1 MKKGIILIGPEKA
14 GKTTVGQQLAAA
26 LNLPFHDLAND
37 TVQFRTGDTD
47 TEKLVRI
54 YTNEGYE
61 AVLRYRMPARAGIVV
76 RALAHYEP
84 AVVELPALY
93 TFFDREPMLGQVQPA
108 MRAYGRTILLL
119 PSPDMDRSV
128 QILAQ
133 RRQTLYHGLDWN
145 EYFIRHPSNRR
156 LAKQIIYTKD
166 RTPAETCAAIMAR
179 LDHTSADVFLLGPV
193 GAGKTTI
200 GRLLAQQLQRPQAS
214 LDGLRWRCYQ
224 EIGYDEAEQKRIM
237 AAEGLAGVLDYWKR
251 FDLHAIERLL
261 AEHRDCIVDF
271 GAGQTVFT
279 GEAELVRL
287 QRLLAPYPNVFL
299 LLPSADLD
307 ESVAILHQR
316 RQRQTAVQGVELNR
330 FLINT
335 YLAQGLASLVVYTE
349 QKTAAETRDEIIR
362 LLAER
367 YTAKAHKLTFCVLVA
382 SGKLQVAGD
391 FCQSNLPLATC
402 NLPPDEM

>member
-1 MKKGIILIGPEKA
+1 MTRKESIILIGPEKA
-14 GKTTVGQQLAAA
+14 GKTAVARHLAPS
-26 LNLPFHDLAND
+26 LNLPYHDLAAD
-37 TVQFRTGDTD
+37 TVRFRQGNGPDK
-47 TEKLVRI
+47 ERLAQI

-61 AVLRYRMPARAGIVV
+61 AVLRYLMPYRAGIVV
-76 RALAHYEP
+76 RALADYRP

-93 TFFDREPMLGQVQPA
+93 AFFDQESMLSQARQA

-119 PSPDMDRSV
+119 PSPDIDQSIA
-128 QILAQ
+128 ILAK
-133 RRQTLYHGLDWN
+133 RSRVIYHGLDWN
-145 EYFIRHPSNRR
+145 EYFVRHPSNRR

-214 LDGLRWRCYQ
+214 LDGLRWRYYQ

-287 QRLLAPYPNVFL
+287 QKLLAPYPNVFL

-316 RQRQTAVQGVELNR
+316 RQRQTAVQGVELDR

-335 YLAQGLASLVVYTE
+335 YLAQGLASLVVYTG
-349 QKTAAETRDEIIR
+349 QKMATETRDEIIR
-362 LLAER
+362 WLNRE
-367 YTAKAHKLTFCVLVA
+367 TEI
-382 SGKLQVAGD
+382 D
-391 FCQSNLPLATC
+391 
-402 NLPPDEM
+402 

>member
-1 MKKGIILIGPEKA
+1 VTTKKGIILIGPEKA
-14 GKTTVGQQLAAA
+14 GKTAVGQQLAAA
-26 LNLPFHDLAND
+26 LDLPFHDLADD

-93 TFFDREPMLGQVQPA
+93 TFFDQEPMLGQVQPA
-108 MRAYGRTILLL
+108 MQAYGRTILLL

-128 QILAQ
+128 QILAE
-133 RRQTLYHGLDWN
+133 RRRTLYHGRDWN
-145 EYFIRHPSNRR
+145 EYFVRHPSNRR

-166 RTPAETCAAIMAR
+166 KTPAETCAEIMVR
-179 LDHTSADVFLLGPV
+179 LDHTSADLFLLGPV

-214 LDGLRWRCYQ
+214 LDGLRWRYYQ

-271 GAGQTVFT
+271 GAGQTVFE
-279 GEAELVRL
+279 GEAELARL
-287 QRLLAPYPNVFL
+287 QELFAPYPNVFL
-299 LLPSADLD
+299 LLPAPDPD
-307 ESVAILHQR
+307 ESVVIL
-316 RQRQTAVQGVELNR
+316 RQRMRQRTAVQGIELNR

-349 QKTAAETRDEIIR
+349 QKTVAETRDEIIR
-362 LLAER
+362 LLAG
-367 YTAKAHKLTFCVLVA
+367 
-382 SGKLQVAGD
+382 S
-391 FCQSNLPLATC
+391 
-402 NLPPDEM
+402 